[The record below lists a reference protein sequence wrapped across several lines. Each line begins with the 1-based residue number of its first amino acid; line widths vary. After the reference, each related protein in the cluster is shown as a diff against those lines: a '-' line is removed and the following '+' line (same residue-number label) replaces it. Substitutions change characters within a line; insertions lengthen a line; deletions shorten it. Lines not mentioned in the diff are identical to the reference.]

1 MKHTFT
7 REQIKRI
14 IIEELERSRD
24 EEAAEELLKDL
35 IGLKEDEFDEFEAK
49 MERAK
54 TFKKSL
60 GLTSLFAAVAILFG
74 GMSGLTSAEKDS
86 IKSDIEKVEQV
97 DSETLEKFGV
107 DLEALKDPES
117 AARTRGAAY
126 PTAELGLADLSD
138 LNNTQRIDAA
148 WKQID
153 DMVASGELNYE
164 KARVSSTLPGGM
176 ATLDYDAIPPNL
188 VMPNSLST
196 KDKYRAWLVQNVL
209 EGDIKNLPKLRDFV
223 YGNTGKWPSGSGE
236 DKARY
241 AGKAQVLPPEWTV
254 ALDLYQETL
263 TSVVDDMLTNY
274 KNGDE
279 EMRQYIL
286 QVNGVET
293 PEQLDAVLNKLLY
306 QAGLQSIELT
316 DSP

>member
-1 MKHTFT
+1 MNHTFT

-14 IIEELERSRD
+14 IIEELERSKD

-35 IGLKEDEFDEFEAK
+35 IGLKEDETDEFEAK
-49 MERAK
+49 MQKAK

-97 DSETLEKFGV
+97 DSGTLEKFGV

-164 KARVSSTLPGGM
+164 KARVSSPLPGGM

-188 VMPNSLST
+188 IMPNSLST
-196 KDKYRAWLVQNVL
+196 KDQYRAWLVQNVL
-209 EGDIKNLPKLRDFV
+209 EGDIKNLAKLRDFV

-254 ALDLYQETL
+254 AQDLYQDTL
-263 TSVVDDMLTNY
+263 VSVVTDVSDSY
-274 KNGDE
+274 KQADE
-279 EMRQYIL
+279 ETKQKIL
-286 QVNGVET
+286 QANGVET
-293 PEQLDAVLNKLLY
+293 PEQLEKMLNKMLY
-306 QAGLQSIELT
+306 QAGV
-316 DSP
+316 SPDNP

>member
-1 MKHTFT
+1 MCIRDRCNTTKFDYAKLTFHKRSISCLACT
-7 REQIKRI
+7 KCFGRRYQKLTTIKR
-14 IIEELERSRD
+14 L
-24 EEAAEELLKDL
+24 
-35 IGLKEDEFDEFEAK
+35 
-49 MERAK
+49 
-54 TFKKSL
+54 
-60 GLTSLFAAVAILFG
+60 
-74 GMSGLTSAEKDS
+74 
-86 IKSDIEKVEQV
+86 
-97 DSETLEKFGV
+97 
-107 DLEALKDPES
+107 
-117 AARTRGAAY
+117 
-126 PTAELGLADLSD
+126 
-138 LNNTQRIDAA
+138 
-148 WKQID
+148 
-153 DMVASGELNYE
+153 
-164 KARVSSTLPGGM
+164 
-176 ATLDYDAIPPNL
+176 
-188 VMPNSLST
+188 
-196 KDKYRAWLVQNVL
+196 
-209 EGDIKNLPKLRDFV
+209 V

-263 TSVVDDMLTNY
+263 TSVVDDMLTKY